1 MQRKTVR
8 IYSFSNSRSK
18 DSYVQNFYTAL
29 YLQFKY
35 QKLLLER
42 CFVVNLD
49 VLKSFNILELTY
61 KRICSI
67 LKIILK
73 IV

>member
-18 DSYVQNFYTAL
+18 DSYAQNFL
-29 YLQFKY
+29 YCSIQFKY
-35 QKLLLER
+35 QKLHLER
-42 CFVVNLD
+42 CFIVNLD